1 MAAMTTLMFLAVG
14 FCLFATVLH
23 ASSIAVATARMR
35 KPRNAQQSLPR
46 PPEHFEPVTILRPV
60 CGIEN
65 FALETLASSFFLD
78 YPRYELLFCVPHAND
93 PVIPLI
99 ERLVAAYPRVPA
111 RLLIGNECIS
121 SNPKLNNLVK
131 GWAAANH
138 SWIVMADSN
147 VLMPP
152 DYLQRLFAAWQD
164 DTGLVCSP
172 PAGQAPDGIWAEL
185 ECGFLNS
192 YQARW
197 QLFADAIGSG
207 FAQGKSM
214 LWRREVLAGG
224 GGIRALGAEAAE
236 DAAATKL
243 VNRQGLRVRLVDRP
257 FGQPLGYRSAKDVW
271 RRQLRW
277 ARLRRDTFKW
287 FFVAEIL
294 AGGLPPLLAVVGL
307 AAVMDGP
314 VAGATAIFVA
324 GWYGAEAVLSYQAG
338 WPLSWC
344 SVMVWMLRDLLLP
357 VLWCASW
364 AGNGFAWRGNAVQ
377 IANRSSPA

>member
-1 MAAMTTLMFLAVG
+1 MTTLILLVAG
-14 FCLFATVLH
+14 FCLLATVLH

-35 KPRNAQQSLPR
+35 KPRNAEQFLTR
-46 PPEHFEPVTILRPV
+46 PPERFEPVTVLRPV

-78 YPRYELLFCVPHAND
+78 YPRYELLFCVAHAND

-99 ERLVAAYPRVPA
+99 ERLIAAYPRVPA
-111 RLLIGNECIS
+111 RLLIGNDCIS
-121 SNPKLNNLVK
+121 ANPKLNNLIK
-131 GWAAANH
+131 GWTAANH

-147 VLMPP
+147 VLMPS
-152 DYLQRLFAAWQD
+152 DYLQQLFAAWRE

-172 PAGQAPDGIWAEL
+172 PVGQAPHGLWAEL

-197 QLFADAIGSG
+197 QLFADGIGLG

-214 LWRREVLAGG
+214 LWRREILVAG

-257 FGQPLGYRSAKDVW
+257 FAQPLGYRTAKDVW

-277 ARLRRDTFKW
+277 ARLRRDTFKL

-294 AGGLPPLLAVVGL
+294 AGGLPPLIAAMAL
-307 AAVMDGP
+307 AALMEAP
-314 VAGATAIFVA
+314 VFGVSAAFVA
-324 GWYGAEAVLSYQAG
+324 AWYGAEAVMAYQAG
-338 WPLSWC
+338 WPLSWR
-344 SVMVWMLRDLLLP
+344 SVPAWILRDLLLP

-364 AGNGFAWRGNAVQ
+364 AGNGFVWRGNVVQ
-377 IANRSSPA
+377 IANRSSAA

>member
-1 MAAMTTLMFLAVG
+1 MTTLIFLAAG
-14 FCLFATVLH
+14 FCLLATVLH
-23 ASSIAVATARMR
+23 VSSITVATARMR
-35 KPRNAQQSLPR
+35 KPKNAQQSLPR
-46 PPEHFEPVTILRPV
+46 APEHFEPVTILRPV

-78 YPRYELLFCVPHAND
+78 HPRYELLFCVAHADD

-99 ERLVAAYPRVPA
+99 ERLIAAYPHVAA
-111 RLLIGNECIS
+111 RLLMGNDCIS
-121 SNPKLNNLVK
+121 ANPKLNNLVK
-131 GWAAANH
+131 GWSAASH
-138 SWIVMADSN
+138 PWIVMADSN

-152 DYLQRLFAAWQD
+152 DYLQRLFAVWQD

-172 PAGQAPDGIWAEL
+172 PAGQAPIGVWAEL
-185 ECGFLNS
+185 ECGFLNT

-197 QLFADAIGSG
+197 QSFADGIGRG
-207 FAQGKSM
+207 FAQGKTM
-214 LWRREVLAGG
+214 LWRREVLSSG
-224 GGIRALGAEAAE
+224 GGIRALGAEVAE

-243 VNRQGLRVRLVDRP
+243 VNSQGLCVRLVDRP
-257 FGQPLGYRSAKDVW
+257 FAQPLGYRTAKDVW

-294 AGGLPPLLAVVGL
+294 TGGLPPLLAVAAL
-307 AAVMDGP
+307 AALMDGP
-314 VAGATAIFVA
+314 AVGATAIFAVA
-324 GWYGAEAVLSYQAG
+324 WYGAEALLSYQAG
-338 WPLSWC
+338 WPLSWR
-344 SVMVWMLRDLLLP
+344 SVLLWMLRDLLLP

-364 AGNGFAWRGNAVQ
+364 AGNGFVWRGNAIQ

>member
-1 MAAMTTLMFLAVG
+1 MTTLMFLAAG
-14 FCLFATVLH
+14 FCLLATVFH
-23 ASSIAVATARMR
+23 VISITVAAARMR
-35 KPRNAQQSLPR
+35 KPRTSQPSLPR
-46 PPEHFEPVTILRPV
+46 SAEHFEPVTILRPV
-60 CGIEN
+60 CGVEN

-78 YPRYELLFCVPHAND
+78 YPRYELLFCVARAD
-93 PVIPLI
+93 DAVIPPI
-99 ERLVAAYPRVPA
+99 ERLIAAYPHVSA
-111 RLLIGNECIS
+111 RLLIGNDCIS
-121 SNPKLNNLVK
+121 VNPKLNNLVK

-152 DYLQRLFAAWQD
+152 DYLQQLFAAWRD

-172 PAGQAPDGIWAEL
+172 PAGQAPVGVWAEL
-185 ECGFLNS
+185 ECGFLNT

-197 QLFADAIGSG
+197 QLFADHIGLG

-224 GGIRALGAEAAE
+224 GGIRALAAEAAE

-257 FGQPLGYRSAKDVW
+257 FGQPLGYRTAKEVW

-277 ARLRRDTFKW
+277 ARLRRDTFKL

-294 AGGLPPLLAVVGL
+294 AGGLPPLLAVAVW
-307 AAVMDGP
+307 AALIDEP
-314 VAGATAIFVA
+314 VVASAAIFAA
-324 GWYGAEAVLSYQAG
+324 GWYGAEAVLCYQAG
-338 WPLSWC
+338 WPFSWR
-344 SVMVWMLRDLLLP
+344 SVIVWMLRDLLLP

-364 AGNGFAWRGNAVQ
+364 AGNGFVWRGNAVQ